1 MAAVEFGD
9 YDIAAYADELE
20 GADQNREIATKQ
32 LYENDRVRI
41 WELALDPGERAPFH
55 CHGTPYFFVCVDAG
69 RGLSRFPDGNAM
81 TMDYREGD
89 TWFDEVQHGSE
100 IHDLE
105 NVGDTRLRFTTVELL
120 A

>member
-1 MAAVEFGD
+1 MEATTFDLSEYAA
-9 YDIAAYADELE
+9 ELKSAE
-20 GADQNREIATKQ
+20 ANRDVGTR
-32 LYENDRVRI
+32 LLLENERVRI
-41 WELALDPGERAPFH
+41 WDLDLGPGDRVPFH
-55 CHGTPYFFVCVDAG
+55 CHATAYFFVCVDAG
-69 RGLSRFPDGNAM
+69 RGLSRFPDGNAV

-120 A
+120 G